1 MNKGLMQGLRRGFA
15 VPPEAMIPANPMP
28 DRVLYWLS
36 LRHREDGVT
45 GQPANYADNP
55 WAVIGQ
61 TALASGAGVT
71 FSERVNGLLGAR
83 FAGDVKFTLNPAI
96 SLNNNTIIAVLRTP
110 TAAEWGANSTCNIC
124 VGSANG
130 SPQIRVDKSGNDA
143 VVAVIRNQQAGIA
156 NDSGAGV
163 IPENSVICI
172 TVTITANNN
181 VVIRRNGVQTA
192 TGSGASFSQPLTWWG
207 AKSTV
212 EPTSSPLLE
221 FVLFDRVLDAAALVR
236 AESYLMGVWGIS

>member
-1 MNKGLMQGLRRGFA
+1 MNRGLMQGLRRGFA

-28 DRVLYWLS
+28 DRALYWLS
-36 LRHREDGVT
+36 LRHRKDGVT

-71 FSERVNGLLGAR
+71 FSEQINGLLGAR
-83 FAGDVKFTLNPAI
+83 FAGNVKFTLNPAI

-110 TAAEWGANSTCNIC
+110 TVAEWGATSVCNIC
-124 VGSANG
+124 AGSSNG
-130 SPQIRVDKSGNDA
+130 SPQIRVDNSGDGSF
-143 VVAVIRNQQAGIA
+143 VIVNRRQQADIVS
-156 NDSGAGV
+156 DSAYGL
-163 IPENSVICI
+163 IPDGTSLCI
-172 TVTITANNN
+172 TVTVAANNN

-207 AKSTV
+207 AKNTG
-212 EPTSSPLLE
+212 ELTPSPLLE

-236 AESYLMGVWGIS
+236 AESYLMDVWGIS